1 METEKLKVIQ
11 DYDKLDEN
19 IKEQIKLVY
28 PKGYSQ
34 HLIKFKNKNGER
46 VSALRF
52 ETDKKIYMVRMSVEK
67 AEQIILKDFDFDD
80 DGILKKHI
88 KDKYQDKHS
97 DVEYLSENDNYEENL

>member
-11 DYDKLDEN
+11 DYEKLDED

-28 PKGYSQ
+28 PRGYSQ
-34 HLIKFKNKNGER
+34 HLIKFKNKNGDW

-52 ETDKKIYMVRMSVEK
+52 ETDTKIYMVRMSVEK

-80 DGILKKHI
+80 DGILKQHV
-88 KDKYQDKHS
+88 KDEYEERHS
-97 DVEYLSENDNYEENL
+97 DVEYLSENDNYEEDL